1 MIKRNTNIDWL
12 LTGCET
18 ELISLKQIS
27 RPRQTSTAISR
38 KSQHFFDQLSVSSSN
53 SSTPNSNLANFQNYS
68 SSTSSS
74 KSSQSKAPS
83 TSSRNTFSTESFAD
97 MKKDLQN
104 LEPIKKLTHNYLNHQ
119 QNKMVCHQSKPSK
132 CSPLNLSEDSSSEN
146 LAHPNWFTSTQDF
159 DSDTESHKSQKSEP
173 VILGL
178 DTIEQPLKSESSVK
192 LSNLAS
198 GPQVN
203 SRRSSLLSKIDS
215 RRSSLKSSSQ
225 QQQQP
230 EFESKSLNKLLN
242 SQDFNCLI
250 ASYRNNESS
259 LLSGRRMSAQS
270 KLLFRKE
277 SSASTI
283 SHQQKQAFPIQVA
296 MSKSLLRKKQSEIV
310 TEYQASNSHEMHKN
324 LLQTQEKI
332 NSRVKQF
339 SNKTIRQIL

>member
-1 MIKRNTNIDWL
+1 M
-12 LTGCET
+12 TGCET
-18 ELISLKQIS
+18 ELISLDRIS
-27 RPRQTSTAISR
+27 RPRQTSTAMSR
-38 KSQHFFDQLSVSSSN
+38 KSQHFFDQLSASSSN
-53 SSTPNSNLANFQNYS
+53 SSTPNSNFVNLQNYS
-68 SSTSSS
+68 SSTSST

-97 MKKDLQN
+97 MKKGLRD
-104 LEPIKKLTHNYLNHQ
+104 LEPIKKMTHNYLNHQ
-119 QNKMVCHQSKPSK
+119 QNKRCHQSKPLK

-159 DSDTESHKSQKSEP
+159 DSDTESHKSQKSEA

-192 LSNLAS
+192 FSSLPS
-198 GPQVN
+198 GSQVN

-242 SQDFNCLI
+242 SQDFNSLL
-250 ASYRNNESS
+250 ASHRNNESS

-270 KLLFRKE
+270 KLLFRKG

-283 SHQQKQAFPIQVA
+283 TPQQKQSFPIQVA

-310 TEYQASNSHEMHKN
+310 TEYQASNSEEMHKN
-324 LLQTQEKI
+324 LRQTQEKI